1 MLAKDHLGRTYKS
14 FAAMCRAWGVISATV
29 AARLDRGLSIE
40 EALTK
45 KSWSREHVING
56 HTYSSVDEFCK
67 VYDISRRKMYY
78 RIYELGLTLEEAVNK
93 K

>member
-14 FAAMCRAWGVISATV
+14 FAAMCRAWGVVSRTV
-29 AARLDRGLSIE
+29 ATRLDRGFSME
-40 EALTK
+40 EALTRK
-45 KSWSREHVING
+45 HWSREHVVNG
-56 HTYSSVDEFCK
+56 HIYSSVAEICK
-67 VYDISRRKMYY
+67 AYGISRRKMEY